1 MFDSSKNVLLNL
13 GVKPWS
19 SRISTNRFP
28 KLWQTQPTRSIL
40 MGNKVL
46 SRSIDIPSIGPCAYA
61 ECNFFPH
68 KAPWNERVE
77 WNIDQEFGSS
87 KEKSSCNESNLRWAR
102 FIALASSTCID
113 SNYMILD
120 VIVGKL
126 TGAKSS
132 SRRASGIFTKVRKP
146 RGVARKYGFRKRFCS
161 FDLSDIFGIPIRCK
175 LKVAVHLK
183 KVCFSRPQLTSIIAG
198 NSGSQSIRVMQV
210 QDTDVPAL
218 TVFLIFWISAE
229 FFNTVDVWWSITHLY
244 LIFALRVLANDL

>member
-1 MFDSSKNVLLNL
+1 
-13 GVKPWS
+13 
-19 SRISTNRFP
+19 
-28 KLWQTQPTRSIL
+28 

-68 KAPWNERVE
+68 KAPKEYIMSVPRTKTRSSICCRRVLHLPWNERVE